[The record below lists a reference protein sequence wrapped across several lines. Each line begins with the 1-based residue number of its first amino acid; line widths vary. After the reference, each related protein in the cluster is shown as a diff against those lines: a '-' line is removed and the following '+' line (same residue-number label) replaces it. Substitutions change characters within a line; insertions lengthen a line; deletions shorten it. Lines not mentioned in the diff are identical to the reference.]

1 MASLLRNKP
10 AFLAALVAV
19 ATLLMAAQAAET
31 YCEQMAKCTIKKC
44 RAVCHPRGLILINCN
59 QLPGDR
65 FPSQCCCESP
75 VDGYTSMQR
84 PG

>member
-1 MASLLRNKP
+1 MVSLLRNK
-10 AFLAALVAV
+10 AVFLAALVAV
-19 ATLLMAAQAAET
+19 ATLFMAAQAET
-31 YCEQMAKCTIKKC
+31 YCEGMAKCTIKKC